1 MNRHMKTG
9 IGAFCILISGTVVS
23 LAAHGGN
30 GDDGDGLGAEW
41 TPIDPAR
48 LDTMRGGFQ
57 LPSGAMLSFGIERMV
72 YVNGELAA
80 STSVRV
86 ADLSRLTAEEA
97 RALGEFNRGIVVQR
111 GDGNRFEP
119 TRLPGGVV
127 IQNTLN
133 DQHIIT
139 ITRLEV
145 DSHVLGGFQGL
156 NAGGALQ
163 DALIGSAGTR

>member
-1 MNRHMKTG
+1 MNRHVM
-9 IGAFCILISGTVVS
+9 IAFTALCILLAGSVIPQ
-23 LAAHGGN
+23 AAH

-41 TPIDPAR
+41 APIDPAR
-48 LDTMRGGFQ
+48 LDAMRGGFQ
-57 LPSGAMLSFGIERMV
+57 LPSGTMLSFGIERV
-72 YVNGELAA
+72 VFINGELAA

-97 RALGEFNRGIVVQR
+97 RALGEFNQGIVIQR

-119 TRLPGGVV
+119 VRLPGGVV
-127 IQNTLN
+127 IQNTLD
-133 DQHIIT
+133 DQRITT

-145 DSHVLGGFQGL
+145 DSHVLGTFQDL

>member
-1 MNRHMKTG
+1 MNRQLT
-9 IGAFCILISGTVVS
+9 IGLGALFSLIAGAAVS
-23 LAAHGGN
+23 PPAQG
-30 GDDGDGLGAEW
+30 GDGLGAEW

-72 YVNGELAA
+72 FINGELAA

-119 TRLPGGVV
+119 VRLPGGVV
-127 IQNTLN
+127 IQNTLDN
-133 DQHIIT
+133 QNITT
-139 ITRLEV
+139 ITRLQV

>member
-1 MNRHMKTG
+1 MNRQMTICLG
-9 IGAFCILISGTVVS
+9 VFFSLIAGAIVALP
-23 LAAHGGN
+23 AQGGE
-30 GDDGDGLGAEW
+30 GDGLGAEW

-72 YVNGELAA
+72 FINGELAA

-97 RALGEFNRGIVVQR
+97 RALGEFNRGIVIQR

-119 TRLPGGVV
+119 VRLPGGVV
-127 IQNTLN
+127 IQNTLDN
-133 DQHIIT
+133 QNITT
-139 ITRLEV
+139 ITRLQV

-163 DALIGSAGTR
+163 DALMGSAGTR